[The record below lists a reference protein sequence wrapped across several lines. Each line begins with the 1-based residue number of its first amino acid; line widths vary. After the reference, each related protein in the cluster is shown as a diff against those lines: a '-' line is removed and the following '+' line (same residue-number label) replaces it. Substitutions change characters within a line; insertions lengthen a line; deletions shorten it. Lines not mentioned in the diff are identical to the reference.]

1 MHLNQR
7 HERPPL
13 GLVTVDDPRLL
24 PLPRPLLL
32 LLFPPLLLQQQRV
45 HVDELGGAAA
55 AGPGLRKWGDL
66 QNRRHCKCH
75 THEHQSKLCK
85 ERAIKI
91 AQEHITAGKTR
102 ERKARPPFI
111 FGQRG
116 KRRTT
121 QFEMGSKL
129 N

>member
-32 LLFPPLLLQQQRV
+32 LLPPLLLHQQRV

-55 AGPGLRKWGDL
+55 GPGLRKWKGVICKTDVTANVTRMSIS
-66 QNRRHCKCH
+66 QSYARR
-75 THEHQSKLCK
+75 
-85 ERAIKI
+85 
-91 AQEHITAGKTR
+91 G
-102 ERKARPPFI
+102 P
-111 FGQRG
+111 
-116 KRRTT
+116 
-121 QFEMGSKL
+121 
-129 N
+129 